1 MHTGGI
7 MKSNEIDMTSGSLF
21 KKIFIFAIPLMLS
34 NLLQVMF
41 NLADVAVVGNFVGA
55 IALGAVGSTSILVMM
70 TTGMMLGMS
79 GGVNA
84 VVALYVGAK
93 DNRNVRKAV
102 HTSIIICFALG
113 ILLLLAGLFL
123 TRPMLTLI
131 GTKDELI
138 DGAAIYLTV
147 YLLGSPALA
156 LYNYGNAV
164 LSAIGDTKRPLIYLA
179 IAGVINV
186 VLNLV
191 FVIGFKVGVVGVAL
205 ASIISQYISAFLVIK
220 FLITCRA
227 DYGLNIKEIGIDKKI
242 AERVLRIGVPAA
254 VQYTL
259 FAVANLYI
267 QSAVN
272 SFDHVVVEGNSAAAN
287 ADNIVYDMMA
297 AFYTACTSF
306 IAQNL
311 GARKKD
317 RIKKAFFVTQM
328 YSALIGVVFG
338 ALLFIFRIQFLHLF
352 TNDDQ
357 VVYYGGIRLAI
368 MSCSYFISAFMDN
381 PAAGARGLGKSVIP
395 TIIVIMGSVVF
406 RIIWVCTIFASIRTL
421 ESLYLVYAS
430 AWAFTAIVG
439 YIYFWYEYRKCM

>member
-1 MHTGGI
+1 

-220 FLITCRA
+220 FLITCKA

-242 AERVLRIGVPAA
+242 A
-254 VQYTL
+254 
-259 FAVANLYI
+259 
-267 QSAVN
+267 
-272 SFDHVVVEGNSAAAN
+272 
-287 ADNIVYDMMA
+287 
-297 AFYTACTSF
+297 
-306 IAQNL
+306 
-311 GARKKD
+311 ARN
-317 RIKKAFFVTQM
+317 M
-328 YSALIGVVFG
+328 P
-338 ALLFIFRIQFLHLF
+338 
-352 TNDDQ
+352 N
-357 VVYYGGIRLAI
+357 
-368 MSCSYFISAFMDN
+368 
-381 PAAGARGLGKSVIP
+381 
-395 TIIVIMGSVVF
+395 
-406 RIIWVCTIFASIRTL
+406 
-421 ESLYLVYAS
+421 
-430 AWAFTAIVG
+430 
-439 YIYFWYEYRKCM
+439 